1 MSDLKYSTANACF
14 WTAFGF
20 GTMDYF
26 IVVPNGLGAIL
37 GFIQMILCLIVPRQT
52 EVEQAGDI
60 EDNQVKNED

>member
-1 MSDLKYSTANACF
+1 M
-14 WTAFGF
+14 
-20 GTMDYF
+20 
-26 IVVPNGLGAIL
+26 VPNGLGAIL